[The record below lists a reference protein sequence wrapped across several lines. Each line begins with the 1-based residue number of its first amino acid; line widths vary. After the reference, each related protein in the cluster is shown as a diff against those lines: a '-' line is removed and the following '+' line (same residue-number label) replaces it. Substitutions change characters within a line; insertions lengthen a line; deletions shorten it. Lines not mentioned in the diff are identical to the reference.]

1 MATARDVLTM
11 LIPDGGWII
20 TGNEYEGIQFIS
32 CDPIT
37 EKEFKDGFAKVDAW
51 LAGETIKKD
60 ADRKVIL
67 DRLGITAEEAAILL
81 G

>member
-60 ADRKVIL
+60 AARKVIL